1 MKIAIAGAGIAGLT
15 TAIALN
21 KKGFD
26 VTVYESAPQLKAV
39 GAGISLSANAI
50 KALDVL
56 GVKNSV
62 VAKGHF
68 LEKLAI
74 LNHKGKV
81 LMSTNSA
88 ELSTVFGDDNFAI
101 KRSNLH
107 EVLLSFLKPKQLVL
121 NKKMVDIE
129 QEQDQVEISFEDGT
143 HEQFLGL
150 IAADGI
156 HSVSRKMYVGHNKPR
171 YAGYTCWRGLVQHT
185 GVKLNGASETWGAK
199 GRFGIVP
206 LPDDYIYW
214 FACVNANEKC
224 ERYQQ
229 FLVTDLENHFQGYH
243 QPISTILNKTQNQH
257 VIWNDI
263 IDHEPINQYALGN
276 VVLIGDAAHATT
288 PNMGQG
294 ACMGIEDAVVLADE
308 LAKNNHPE
316 TAFKQFEKRRLKRT
330 HDIVNK
336 SWQLGKVAQLDNPV
350 LIAAR
355 NLALRLT
362 PKSVNQNQLK
372 KLYEVDF

>member
-26 VTVYESAPQLKAV
+26 VTVYEAAPQLKAV

-50 KALDVL
+50 KALEVL

-68 LEKLAI
+68 LEKLSI

-81 LMSTNSA
+81 LTSTNSA
-88 ELSTVFGDDNFAI
+88 QLKTVFGDDNFAI
-101 KRSNLH
+101 KRSDLH
-107 EVLLSFLKPKQLVL
+107 EVLLSFLKPNQLVL

-129 QEQDQVEISFEDGT
+129 QEQSQVKITFEDGT
-143 HEQFLGL
+143 HEQFSGL

-156 HSVSRKMYVGHNKPR
+156 HSVARKKYVGHNKPR

-214 FACVNANEKC
+214 FACVNAKEQC
-224 ERYQQ
+224 ERYKQ
-229 FLVTDLENHFQGYH
+229 FSITDLENHFQGYH
-243 QPISTILNKTQNQH
+243 QPIPTILSQTQKQH

-263 IDHEPINQYALGN
+263 IDHEPINQYAYGN

-350 LIAAR
+350 LIAVR
-355 NLALRLT
+355 NLALQLT

>member
-21 KKGFD
+21 KKGFE
-26 VTVYESAPQLKAV
+26 VTVYEAAPQLKAV

-50 KALDVL
+50 KALAVL

-74 LNHKGKV
+74 QNHKGKV
-81 LMSTNSA
+81 LMSNNST
-88 ELSTVFGDDNFAI
+88 ELNTVFGGDNFAI
-101 KRSNLH
+101 KRSDLH
-107 EVLLSFLKPKQLVL
+107 EVLLSFLKLDQLVL
-121 NKKMVDIE
+121 NKKMVEIA
-129 QEQDQVEISFEDGT
+129 QEQGQVKISFEDGT
-143 HEQFLGL
+143 HEEFSCL

-156 HSVSRKMYVGHNKPR
+156 HSVARKKYVGNNKPR

-206 LPDDYIYW
+206 LPDDFIYW
-214 FACVNANEKC
+214 FACVNANEQSEGYK
-224 ERYQQ
+224 Q
-229 FLVTDLENHFQGYH
+229 FSVTDLENHFKDYH
-243 QPISTILNKTQNQH
+243 QPIPTILSKTQNQH

-263 IDHEPINQYALGN
+263 IDHEPINQYAYDN

-350 LIAAR
+350 LIAVR
-355 NLALRLT
+355 NLALQLT

>member
-26 VTVYESAPQLKAV
+26 VTVYEAAPQLKAV

-50 KALDVL
+50 KALGVL
-56 GVKNSV
+56 GVKNNV

-68 LEKLAI
+68 LEKLSV
-74 LNHKGKV
+74 LNNKGKV
-81 LMSTNSA
+81 LTSTNSA
-88 ELSTVFGDDNFAI
+88 QLSTVLGDDNFAI
-101 KRSNLH
+101 KRSDLH
-107 EVLLSFLKPKQLVL
+107 EVLLSFLKPNQLVL

-129 QEQDQVEISFEDGT
+129 QEQGQVKITFEDGT

-156 HSVSRKMYVGHNKPR
+156 HSVARKTYVGHNKPR

-185 GVKLNGASETWGAK
+185 GLKLNGASETWGAK

-206 LPDDYIYW
+206 LPEDYIYW
-214 FACVNANEKC
+214 FACVNAKEQS
-224 ERYQQ
+224 ERYKQ
-229 FLVTDLENHFQGYH
+229 FSITDLENHFKDYH
-243 QPISTILNKTQNQH
+243 QPIPTILNKTHNQH

-263 IDHEPINQYALGN
+263 IDHEPINQYAYGN
-276 VVLIGDAAHATT
+276 IVLIGDAAHATT

-308 LAKNNHPE
+308 LAKSIE
-316 TAFKQFEKRRLKRT
+316 VGIAFKKFEKRRLKRT

-350 LIAAR
+350 LIAVR

>member
-26 VTVYESAPQLKAV
+26 VNVYEAAPQLKAV

-50 KALDVL
+50 KALAVL

-68 LEKLAI
+68 LEKLSI
-74 LNHKGKV
+74 LNNKGKV
-81 LMSTNSA
+81 LISTNSA
-88 ELSTVFGDDNFAI
+88 QLSTVFGDDNFAI
-101 KRSNLH
+101 KRSDLH
-107 EVLLSFLKPKQLVL
+107 EVLLSYLKPNQLVL

-129 QEQDQVEISFEDGT
+129 QEQGQVKITFEDGT

-156 HSVSRKMYVGHNKPR
+156 HSVARKKYVGHHNPR

-185 GVKLNGASETWGAK
+185 GLKLNGASETWGAK

-214 FACVNANEKC
+214 FACVNAKEQSEHYK
-224 ERYQQ
+224 Q
-229 FLVTDLENHFQGYH
+229 FSITDLENHFQGYH
-243 QPISTILNKTQNQH
+243 QPIPTILSQTQKQH

-263 IDHEPINQYALGN
+263 IDHEPINQYANGN

-308 LAKNNHPE
+308 LARTNHIE
-316 TAFKQFEKRRLKRT
+316 TAFKRFEKRRLKRT

-350 LIAAR
+350 LIAVR
-355 NLALRLT
+355 NLALQLT

>member
-21 KKGFD
+21 KKGVD
-26 VTVYESAPQLKAV
+26 VTVYEAAPQLKAV

-50 KALDVL
+50 KSLEVL
-56 GVKNSV
+56 GIKNKV

-68 LEKLAI
+68 LDQFSI
-74 LNHKGKV
+74 LNNKGKV
-81 LMSTNSA
+81 LTSTNSA
-88 ELSTVFGDDNFAI
+88 QLKTVLGDHNFAI
-101 KRSNLH
+101 KRSDLH
-107 EVLLSFLKPKQLVL
+107 EVLLSFLKPNQLLL
-121 NKKMVDIE
+121 NKKMVDVE
-129 QEQDQVEISFEDGT
+129 QEQGQVKIAFEDGT

-156 HSVSRKMYVGHNKPR
+156 HSVARKIYVGHNKPR

-214 FACVNANEKC
+214 FACVNAKELY
-224 ERYQQ
+224 ERYKQ
-229 FLVTDLENHFQGYH
+229 FSITDLENHFKDYH
-243 QPISTILNKTQNQH
+243 QPIPTILSQTQKQH

-263 IDHEPINQYALGN
+263 IDHGPINQYAYGN

-308 LAKNNHPE
+308 LARTNHIE
-316 TAFKQFEKRRLKRT
+316 TAFKRFEQRRLKRT
-330 HDIVNK
+330 HHIVNR
-336 SWQLGKVAQLDNPV
+336 SWQLGKVAQLEHPF
-350 LIAAR
+350 LIALR
-355 NLALRLT
+355 NLTMRLT
-362 PKSVNQNQLK
+362 PSFVNKQQLK